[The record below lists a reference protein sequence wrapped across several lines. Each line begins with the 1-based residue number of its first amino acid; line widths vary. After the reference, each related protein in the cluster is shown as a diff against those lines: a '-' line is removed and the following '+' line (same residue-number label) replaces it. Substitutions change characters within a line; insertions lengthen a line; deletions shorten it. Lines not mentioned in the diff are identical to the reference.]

1 MHWGYITEH
10 NSANCSLEFLNR
22 NFGKAGQL
30 YYDFSHGVDLR
41 PVEVVRIR
49 KSVGCENTFEK
60 DLTTHTAL
68 IIELW
73 HVADELI
80 RRLGKAGFK
89 GHTFDA
95 ENQIPRF
102 YTEDP

>member
-1 MHWGYITEH
+1 M
-10 NSANCSLEFLNR
+10 
-22 NFGKAGQL
+22 

-80 RRLGKAGFK
+80 RRFRESRIQR
-89 GHTFDA
+89 TYVDA